1 MKAYKGFDKNLQC
14 RGLQYEIGGTQEV
27 DKVKLCNQG
36 LHACEAPLDVFRY
49 YAPGEGSRYCEVEMD
64 GVSDERGDDSKRVAK
79 KLTVGAEIGIP
90 GLVKAHVEYVKAHT
104 TMEHTDQKA
113 ATAGAYG
120 AATAGD
126 SGAAT
131 AGDSGAATAGYRG
144 AATAGY
150 RGAATAGVSGAATA
164 GAYGAATAG
173 DSGAATAGV
182 SGAATAGYRGAAT
195 AGDSGAATAGAY
207 GAATAGYR
215 GAATAGYRGAATAG
229 VSGAATAGAY
239 GAATAGDSGAA
250 TAGDS
255 GAATA
260 KGSVSVGEN
269 GCGLVRGNDVKIK
282 GGLGA
287 VLVICEENADNWD
300 IKEWKAFVVDG
311 TDIRADTWYKL
322 VKGKLVEAE

>member
-27 DKVKLCNQG
+27 DKVKLCNHG
-36 LHACEAPLDVFRY
+36 LHACEAPLDVFSY
-49 YAPGEGSRYCEVEMD
+49 YAPGEGSRYCEVEMV

-113 ATAGAYG
+113 ATAG
-120 AATAGD
+120 D

-131 AGDSGAATAGYRG
+131 AGD
-144 AATAGY
+144 
-150 RGAATAGVSGAATA
+150 SGAATA

-173 DSGAATAGV
+173 DSGAATAG
-182 SGAATAGYRGAAT
+182 YR
-195 AGDSGAATAGAY
+195 GAATAGAY
-207 GAATAGYR
+207 GAATA
-215 GAATAGYRGAATAG
+215 
-229 VSGAATAGAY
+229 
-239 GAATAGDSGAA
+239 
-250 TAGDS
+250 
-255 GAATA
+255 
-260 KGSVSVGEN
+260 KGSVSVGKN

-322 VKGKLVEAE
+322 VDGKLVEAE

>member
-113 ATAGAYG
+113 ATAGN
-120 AATAGD
+120 

-131 AGDSGAATAGYRG
+131 AGNR
-144 AATAGY
+144 
-150 RGAATAGVSGAATA
+150 
-164 GAYGAATAG
+164 
-173 DSGAATAGV
+173 
-182 SGAATAGYRGAAT
+182 
-195 AGDSGAATAGAY
+195 
-207 GAATAGYR
+207 
-215 GAATAGYRGAATAG
+215 
-229 VSGAATAGAY
+229 
-239 GAATAGDSGAA
+239 GAA

-260 KGSVSVGEN
+260 KGSVSVGKN

-287 VLVICEENADNWD
+287 VLVICEENGDNWD

-322 VKGKLVEAE
+322 VDGKLVEE

>member
-113 ATAGAYG
+113 ATAGSYG

-126 SGAAT
+126 
-131 AGDSGAATAGYRG
+131 RG
-144 AATAGY
+144 AATAGSY
-150 RGAATAGVSGAATA
+150 GAATA

-173 DSGAATAGV
+173 DSGAATAG
-182 SGAATAGYRGAAT
+182 S
-195 AGDSGAATAGAY
+195 Y

-215 GAATAGYRGAATAG
+215 GAATAG
-229 VSGAATAGAY
+229 SY
-239 GAATAGDSGAA
+239 GAATAGSY
-250 TAGDS
+250 

-260 KGSVSVGEN
+260 KGFVSVGKN

>member
-36 LHACEAPLDVFRY
+36 LHACEAPLDVFSY

-104 TMEHTDQKA
+104 T
-113 ATAGAYG
+113 AGNYG
-120 AATAGD
+120 AATAGN
-126 SGAAT
+126 
-131 AGDSGAATAGYRG
+131 Y
-144 AATAGY
+144 
-150 RGAATAGVSGAATA
+150 GAATA

-173 DSGAATAGV
+173 Y
-182 SGAATAGYRGAAT
+182 SGAATAGYSGAAT

-207 GAATAGYR
+207 GAATAGAR
-215 GAATAGYRGAATAG
+215 
-229 VSGAATAGAY
+229 
-239 GAATAGDSGAA
+239 
-250 TAGDS
+250 

-260 KGSVSVGEN
+260 KGSVSVGKN

-322 VKGKLVEAE
+322 VDGKLVEE

>member
-36 LHACEAPLDVFRY
+36 LHACEAPLDVFNY

-90 GLVKAHVEYVKAHT
+90 VLVKAHVEYVKAHT

-113 ATAGAYG
+113 ATAG
-120 AATAGD
+120 D
-126 SGAAT
+126 
-131 AGDSGAATAGYRG
+131 RG
-144 AATAGY
+144 AATAE
-150 RGAATAGVSGAATA
+150 
-164 GAYGAATAG
+164 
-173 DSGAATAGV
+173 
-182 SGAATAGYRGAAT
+182 
-195 AGDSGAATAGAY
+195 
-207 GAATAGYR
+207 
-215 GAATAGYRGAATAG
+215 
-229 VSGAATAGAY
+229 
-239 GAATAGDSGAA
+239 
-250 TAGDS
+250 
-255 GAATA
+255 
-260 KGSVSVGEN
+260 GSVSVGKN

-300 IKEWKAFVVDG
+300 IKECKAFVVDG

-322 VKGKLVEAE
+322 VNGKLVEAE

>member
-14 RGLQYEIGGTQEV
+14 IGLQYEIGGTQEV
-27 DKVKLCNQG
+27 DKVKMCNQG

-79 KLTVGAEIGIP
+79 KLTVGAEISIP
-90 GLVKAHVEYVKAHT
+90 GLVKAHIEYVKAHT

-113 ATAGAYG
+113 ATAGDHG

-126 SGAAT
+126 
-131 AGDSGAATAGYRG
+131 R
-144 AATAGY
+144 
-150 RGAATAGVSGAATA
+150 
-164 GAYGAATAG
+164 
-173 DSGAATAGV
+173 
-182 SGAATAGYRGAAT
+182 
-195 AGDSGAATAGAY
+195 
-207 GAATAGYR
+207 
-215 GAATAGYRGAATAG
+215 
-229 VSGAATAGAY
+229 
-239 GAATAGDSGAA
+239 
-250 TAGDS
+250 

-260 KGSVSVGEN
+260 KGSVSVGKN

-300 IKEWKAFVVDG
+300 IKEWLAFVVDG
-311 TDIRADTWYKL
+311 EDIRADTWYKL
-322 VKGKLVEAE
+322 VNGKLVEAE

>member
-113 ATAGAYG
+113 ATAGSYGAATAGDRGAATAGSYGAATAGDRGAATAGSYGAATAGAYG
-120 AATAGD
+120 AATAGAY
-126 SGAAT
+126 GAAT
-131 AGDSGAATAGYRG
+131 AGSY
-144 AATAGY
+144 
-150 RGAATAGVSGAATA
+150 GAATA

-173 DSGAATAGV
+173 DSGAATAG
-182 SGAATAGYRGAAT
+182 S
-195 AGDSGAATAGAY
+195 Y

-215 GAATAGYRGAATAG
+215 GAATAG
-229 VSGAATAGAY
+229 SY
-239 GAATAGDSGAA
+239 GAATAGSY
-250 TAGDS
+250 

-260 KGSVSVGEN
+260 KGFVSVGKN

>member
-27 DKVKLCNQG
+27 DKVKLCNHG
-36 LHACEAPLDVFRY
+36 LHACEAPLDVFSY

-113 ATAGAYG
+113 ATAG
-120 AATAGD
+120 D

-131 AGDSGAATAGYRG
+131 AGDY
-144 AATAGY
+144 
-150 RGAATAGVSGAATA
+150 
-164 GAYGAATAG
+164 
-173 DSGAATAGV
+173 
-182 SGAATAGYRGAAT
+182 GAATAGYRGAAT
-195 AGDSGAATAGAY
+195 AGDSGAATA
-207 GAATAGYR
+207 
-215 GAATAGYRGAATAG
+215 
-229 VSGAATAGAY
+229 
-239 GAATAGDSGAA
+239 
-250 TAGDS
+250 
-255 GAATA
+255 
-260 KGSVSVGEN
+260 KGSVSVGKN
-269 GCGLVRGNDVKIK
+269 GCGLVRGDDVKIK

-287 VLVICEENADNWD
+287 VLVICAENADNWD

-311 TDIRADTWYKL
+311 TDIKADTWYKL
-322 VKGKLVEAE
+322 VDGKPVEAE

>member
-1 MKAYKGFDKNLQC
+1 MRSAARRKL
-14 RGLQYEIGGTQEV
+14 
-27 DKVKLCNQG
+27 KVNLCNRG
-36 LHACEAPLDVFRY
+36 LHACEAPLDVFSY

-113 ATAGAYG
+113 ATAGN
-120 AATAGD
+120 
-126 SGAAT
+126 
-131 AGDSGAATAGYRG
+131 RG
-144 AATAGY
+144 AATAGHC
-150 RGAATAGVSGAATA
+150 
-164 GAYGAATAG
+164 
-173 DSGAATAGV
+173 
-182 SGAATAGYRGAAT
+182 
-195 AGDSGAATAGAY
+195 
-207 GAATAGYR
+207 
-215 GAATAGYRGAATAG
+215 
-229 VSGAATAGAY
+229 
-239 GAATAGDSGAA
+239 GAA

-260 KGSVSVGEN
+260 KGSVSVGKN

-311 TDIRADTWYKL
+311 EDIKADTWYKL
-322 VKGKLVEAE
+322 VDGTPVEAE

>member
-1 MKAYKGFDKNLQC
+1 MRSAARRKL
-14 RGLQYEIGGTQEV
+14 
-27 DKVKLCNQG
+27 KVNLCNRG
-36 LHACEAPLDVFRY
+36 LHACEAPLDVFSY

-113 ATAGAYG
+113 ATAGN
-120 AATAGD
+120 
-126 SGAAT
+126 
-131 AGDSGAATAGYRG
+131 RG
-144 AATAGY
+144 AATAGHC
-150 RGAATAGVSGAATA
+150 
-164 GAYGAATAG
+164 
-173 DSGAATAGV
+173 
-182 SGAATAGYRGAAT
+182 
-195 AGDSGAATAGAY
+195 
-207 GAATAGYR
+207 
-215 GAATAGYRGAATAG
+215 
-229 VSGAATAGAY
+229 
-239 GAATAGDSGAA
+239 GAA

-260 KGSVSVGEN
+260 KGSVSVGKN

-311 TDIRADTWYKL
+311 EDIKADTWYKL
-322 VKGKLVEAE
+322 VDGKPVEAE

>member
-36 LHACEAPLDVFRY
+36 LHACEAPLDVFSY

-113 ATAGAYG
+113 ATAG
-120 AATAGD
+120 
-126 SGAAT
+126 
-131 AGDSGAATAGYRG
+131 
-144 AATAGY
+144 
-150 RGAATAGVSGAATA
+150 
-164 GAYGAATAG
+164 
-173 DSGAATAGV
+173 
-182 SGAATAGYRGAAT
+182 YRGAAT
-195 AGDSGAATAGAY
+195 AGDSGAATAGN
-207 GAATAGYR
+207 R
-215 GAATAGYRGAATAG
+215 
-229 VSGAATAGAY
+229 GAATAGAY
-239 GAATAGDSGAA
+239 GAATAGYCGAA
-250 TAGDS
+250 TAGACGAATAGYR

-260 KGSVSVGEN
+260 KGSVSVGKN
-269 GCGLVRGNDVKIK
+269 GCGLVRGDDVKIK

-287 VLVICEENADNWD
+287 VLVICAENADNWD

-311 TDIRADTWYKL
+311 TDIKADTWYKL
-322 VKGKLVEAE
+322 VDGKPVEAE

>member
-27 DKVKLCNQG
+27 DSVKLCNRG
-36 LHACEAPLDVFRY
+36 LHACEEPLDVFAY
-49 YAPGEGSRYCEVEMD
+49 YAPGDGSRYCEVEMD
-64 GVSDERGDDSKRVAK
+64 GVSDERGGDSKRVAK

-113 ATAGAYG
+113 ATAGTYG

-131 AGDSGAATAGYRG
+131 AGAFGAATAGNRG
-144 AATAGY
+144 AATAGN
-150 RGAATAGVSGAATA
+150 RGAATAGTYGAATAGTYGAATA
-164 GAYGAATAG
+164 GAC
-173 DSGAATAGV
+173 
-182 SGAATAGYRGAAT
+182 
-195 AGDSGAATAGAY
+195 GAATAGAF
-207 GAATAGYR
+207 
-215 GAATAGYRGAATAG
+215 
-229 VSGAATAGAY
+229 
-239 GAATAGDSGAA
+239 
-250 TAGDS
+250 

-260 KGSVSVGEN
+260 KGSVSVGKD

-287 VLVICEENADNWD
+287 VLVICEENADNWG
-300 IKEWKAFVVDG
+300 IKEWLAFVVDG
-311 TDIRADTWYKL
+311 EDIKADTWYKL
-322 VKGKLVEAE
+322 VDGKPVEAE

>member
-14 RGLQYEIGGTQEV
+14 RCLQYEIGGTQEV

-36 LHACEAPLDVFRY
+36 LHACEAPLDVFSY
-49 YAPGEGSRYCEVEMD
+49 YAPGEGSRYCEVEME
-64 GVSDERGDDSKRVAK
+64 GVSDERGGDSKRVAK

-113 ATAGAYG
+113 ATAGTYG

-131 AGDSGAATAGYRG
+131 AGTYGTATAGYR
-144 AATAGY
+144 
-150 RGAATAGVSGAATA
+150 
-164 GAYGAATAG
+164 
-173 DSGAATAGV
+173 
-182 SGAATAGYRGAAT
+182 
-195 AGDSGAATAGAY
+195 
-207 GAATAGYR
+207 
-215 GAATAGYRGAATAG
+215 
-229 VSGAATAGAY
+229 
-239 GAATAGDSGAA
+239 
-250 TAGDS
+250 

-260 KGSVSVGEN
+260 KGSVSVGKN

-287 VLVICEENADNWD
+287 VLVICEENADNCD

-322 VKGKLVEAE
+322 VDGKLVEE

>member
-113 ATAGAYG
+113 ATAGACG

-126 SGAAT
+126 
-131 AGDSGAATAGYRG
+131 
-144 AATAGY
+144 
-150 RGAATAGVSGAATA
+150 
-164 GAYGAATAG
+164 
-173 DSGAATAGV
+173 

-215 GAATAGYRGAATAG
+215 GAATA
-229 VSGAATAGAY
+229 
-239 GAATAGDSGAA
+239 
-250 TAGDS
+250 
-255 GAATA
+255 
-260 KGSVSVGEN
+260 KGSVSVGKN

-287 VLVICEENADNWD
+287 VLVICEENEDNWD

-322 VKGKLVEAE
+322 VNGKLVEAE

>member
-27 DKVKLCNQG
+27 DKVKMCNQG

-79 KLTVGAEIGIP
+79 KLTVGAEISIP
-90 GLVKAHVEYVKAHT
+90 GLVKAHIEYVKAHT

-113 ATAGAYG
+113 ATAGDHG

-126 SGAAT
+126 
-131 AGDSGAATAGYRG
+131 RG
-144 AATAGY
+144 AATAG
-150 RGAATAGVSGAATA
+150 ASGAATA
-164 GAYGAATAG
+164 GA
-173 DSGAATAGV
+173 

-195 AGDSGAATAGAY
+195 AGDHGAATAGDHGAATAGA
-207 GAATAGYR
+207 
-215 GAATAGYRGAATAG
+215 
-229 VSGAATAGAY
+229 
-239 GAATAGDSGAA
+239 
-250 TAGDS
+250 S

-260 KGSVSVGEN
+260 KGSVSVGKN

-300 IKEWKAFVVDG
+300 IKEWLAFVVDG
-311 TDIRADTWYKL
+311 EDIRADTWYKL
-322 VKGKLVEAE
+322 VNGKLVEAE